1 MAKFYV
7 ESGSLRLIVDA
18 ADARRAALWAVHRAM
33 EHILPNEEEELDVDN
48 LPEVEP
54 VGSMV
59 LGDAMRLSERGFE
72 NDDATQFETL
82 DIVSEWSQ
90 LMQALT
96 RMENDLRA
104 A

>member
-7 ESGSLRLIVDA
+7 ESGTLRLIVDA
-18 ADARRAALWAVHRAM
+18 ADARRAALWAVHRSL

-54 VGSMV
+54 AGSMV
-59 LGDAMRLSERGFE
+59 LGDVIRLSERGFE
-72 NDDATQFETL
+72 TQDTVEYETL
-82 DIVSEWSQ
+82 NIVSEWSQ
-90 LMQALT
+90 LMMALSN
-96 RMENDLRA
+96 MEHELRA